1 METMDDFKD
10 ELEASFRQIREG
22 DIITGTVIAVS
33 EEEITLDLKYY
44 AQGIIKVEDFSNDP
58 DFAVLEQIHVGDE
71 IEATVVK
78 TDDGQGNILLSRK
91 EANDTL
97 AWEKLQQMMEDGT
110 VVKVRIKESVPS
122 GVVTFLE
129 GIRAFI
135 PASQLALDY
144 VENTEEWIGKEVE
157 AKVITVDPEKEKL
170 VLSAKQVAKE
180 AAIEERNHK
189 ISMIVP
195 GTVMEGTVE
204 SLMPYGAF
212 INLGNG
218 LSGLV
223 HISQI
228 CERRIKKPSEVL
240 KEGQKVKAKVLNT
253 NDNKI
258 SLSMKAL
265 EEEMV
270 DTEPA
275 EDLEQYTSK
284 ESFGSAL
291 FLAIGLILPF
301 ITMQIPAVG
310 KMLCPMHIPVLL
322 CGFIVG
328 WSYGLL
334 VGFITPLLRS
344 VLFGMPMLVPNAVCM
359 AFELA
364 AYGFVAGIL
373 SQKMRKDMKSL
384 YIALVAAMLVGR
396 VVWGLVS
403 AIVYTLMGA
412 GFTWKLFFMGGFVN
426 AIPGILIQ
434 LILIP
439 LLVNRLYAAGVTGA
453 ACEGER

>member
-58 DFAVLEQIHVGDE
+58 DFAVLEQIHAGDE

-91 EANDTL
+91 EANDVL

-122 GVVTFLE
+122 GVVAFLE

-170 VLSAKQVAKE
+170 VLSAKRVAKE

-228 CERRIKKPSEVL
+228 CCDSRILSPT
-240 KEGQKVKAKVLNT
+240 EGNKHICNIKILCHASDISLRLFHNPVISFFIAQNKTFHLFFKVL
-253 NDNKI
+253 I
-258 SLSMKAL
+258 S
-265 EEEMV
+265 
-270 DTEPA
+270 
-275 EDLEQYTSK
+275 
-284 ESFGSAL
+284 
-291 FLAIGLILPF
+291 ILRF
-301 ITMQIPAVG
+301 
-310 KMLCPMHIPVLL
+310 
-322 CGFIVG
+322 
-328 WSYGLL
+328 
-334 VGFITPLLRS
+334 
-344 VLFGMPMLVPNAVCM
+344 
-359 AFELA
+359 
-364 AYGFVAGIL
+364 
-373 SQKMRKDMKSL
+373 
-384 YIALVAAMLVGR
+384 
-396 VVWGLVS
+396 
-403 AIVYTLMGA
+403 
-412 GFTWKLFFMGGFVN
+412 
-426 AIPGILIQ
+426 
-434 LILIP
+434 
-439 LLVNRLYAAGVTGA
+439 
-453 ACEGER
+453 